1 MNCLFFLL
9 FVADRATKYCAELY
23 LPNAAGSEVIFP
35 SLATYHNRGISFS
48 LLRNYPSVS
57 LAMAITA
64 TAALGIVCLRTKA
77 ARSMAGIVFLFA
89 GALGNL
95 TDRLLYGHVIDWIYV
110 GGHINLADI
119 WLCVGGLLVLAES
132 VKIYRRSLQL

>member
-1 MNCLFFLL
+1 
-9 FVADRATKYCAELY
+9 
-23 LPNAAGSEVIFP
+23 
-35 SLATYHNRGISFS
+35 
-48 LLRNYPSVS
+48 
-57 LAMAITA
+57 MAITA

-95 TDRLLYGHVIDWIYV
+95 TDRLLYGYVIDWIYV